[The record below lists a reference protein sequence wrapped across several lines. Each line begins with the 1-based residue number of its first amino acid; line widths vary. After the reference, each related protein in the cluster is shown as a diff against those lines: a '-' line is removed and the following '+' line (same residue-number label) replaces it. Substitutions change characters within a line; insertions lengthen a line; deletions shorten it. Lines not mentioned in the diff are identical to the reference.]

1 MAVLTW
7 DNVGERFFETGVD
20 KGVLYIPNGSGVYDN
35 GVAWNGLVNVT
46 ESPSGA
52 EASAQ
57 YADNIKYLNLY
68 SAEEFGATIEAFTYP
83 LEFMQFDGIGTPTAG
98 VYVGQQ
104 TRKPFG
110 LAYRTRVGNDVAGA
124 ELGYKIHL
132 VYGAMA
138 SPSER
143 AYGTINDSP
152 EAMTMSWELTT
163 TPVAVSG
170 YKSTAILTVDST
182 KVNAAR
188 LADLETILY
197 GAAGVNPRLP
207 LPGEIITLIASGL
220 TTSGTPTQPSYN
232 ATTDQIT
239 IPTVTGV
246 EYFID
251 GIKRTNGSLVTIT
264 QNTIVRAY
272 PAAGYKFPANVD
284 DDWLIVYS

>member
-1 MAVLTW
+1 MTALTW

-20 KGVLYIPNGSGVYDN
+20 HGALYIPTAQGIYDN

-52 EASAQ
+52 EASPQ

-83 LEFMQFDGIGTPTAG
+83 KEFMQFDGIGTPTPG

-104 TRKPFG
+104 NRKPFG
-110 LAYRTRVGNDVAGA
+110 LSYRTKVGNDLVGA
-124 ELGYKIHL
+124 DFAYKLHL

-143 AYGTINDSP
+143 AYGTVNDSP

-163 TPVAVSG
+163 SPVAVPGLKPS
-170 YKSTAILTVDST
+170 AILTIDSRDVAPA
-182 KVNAAR
+182 K

-197 GAAGVNPRLP
+197 GAPGVNPRLP
-207 LPGEIITLIASGL
+207 LPTEVISIFAAGVIASGIPVA
-220 TTSGTPTQPSYN
+220 PTYSA
-232 ATTDQIT
+232 ATDLIT

-251 GIKRTNGSLVTIT
+251 GVKRTNGSTVLIT
-264 QNTIVRAY
+264 ESKVVKAY

-284 DDWLIVYS
+284 DDWLITFS